1 MTSPAHRAA
10 LDHVLDLILALP
22 WSDTL
27 VLRGSRLMRVW
38 AGDLAREPADL
49 DFVVLPDLSVP
60 IDPLDPY
67 PHVPGFDIVQQWPES
82 ADGAGRYEI
91 WKDGDD
97 EFDTRGTRAVVPPEG
112 LRWDL
117 EPDYSGFVSRY
128 RYDLVEQVRRWP
140 GATSGVILDPDGV
153 CTDDTWTY
161 SYGDD
166 APGGIRVIV
175 PWRAPGP
182 TGGRVQVDFALDE
195 RLPEPPVWTRIP
207 LAHDT
212 ARQLLVQAAT
222 PELSLAWKLRWLHS
236 DSAAGDGPRP
246 KDLYDAV
253 ILAEDN
259 RIRLSPR
266 LLRRVMGQDAATAG
280 APSGEAGI
288 GISPP
293 SRANWSAFVADNPG
307 TSGSAGDWLNR
318 LASALAPMKIHTL
331 VLPRGRARARE

>member
-128 RYDLVEQVRRWP
+128 RYDLVEQGTTIRSPVRCPCGDTPATRQPPLAASGPALPRRRCGWFNASMTERAWP
-140 GATSGVILDPDGV
+140 EDWADRMAGKDCPLCGVLGEGDNDHTVMVYTGDVAEVHLERRTRLPGYCIVIWRLGHVAEPTDLDPEQASRYW
-153 CTDDTWTY
+153 TDVMAT
-161 SYGDD
+161 G
-166 APGGIRVIV
+166 
-175 PWRAPGP
+175 RA
-182 TGGRVQVDFALDE
+182 
-195 RLPEPPVWTRIP
+195 
-207 LAHDT
+207 
-212 ARQLLVQAAT
+212 VQARFNPIKMNYMT
-222 PELSLAWKLRWLHS
+222 LGNTVPHLH
-236 DSAAGDGPRP
+236 
-246 KDLYDAV
+246 
-253 ILAEDN
+253 
-259 RIRLSPR
+259 
-266 LLRRVMGQDAATAG
+266 T
-280 APSGEAGI
+280 
-288 GISPP
+288 
-293 SRANWSAFVADNPG
+293 
-307 TSGSAGDWLNR
+307 
-318 LASALAPMKIHTL
+318 H
-331 VLPRGRARARE
+331 VLPRYRDDSAPAGPIPWQDIFSTDPVPDEDLHRQAADLRALLAR